1 MVDEQTFLREVTEME
16 RMLYRVS
23 RSMLPSQYD
32 CSDAVQEALA
42 KAWAKREKVQPEWFR
57 PWLMRILINQ
67 CHDQQRR
74 KKRLVLLDEIQETAP
89 REPAPNE
96 RLRQALE
103 ALPEQSRLLLTLHY
117 LEGFSIA
124 ELASITHAAEGT
136 VKSRLYK
143 ARAQLK
149 AEWEADET

>member
-1 MVDEQTFLREVTEME
+1 M
-16 RMLYRVS
+16 
-23 RSMLPSQYD
+23 
-32 CSDAVQEALA
+32 
-42 KAWAKREKVQPEWFR
+42 
-57 PWLMRILINQ
+57 
-67 CHDQQRR
+67 
-74 KKRLVLLDEIQETAP
+74 VLLSEMQETAP
-89 REPAPNE
+89 RESAPND

-124 ELASITHAAEGT
+124 ELASITHVAEGT

-149 AEWEADET
+149 AEWEADE

>member
-1 MVDEQTFLREVTEME
+1 MVDEQTFLREVSEME

-23 RSMLPSQYD
+23 RSMLPSQHD

-42 KAWAKREKVQPEWFR
+42 KAWAKREKAQPEWFR

-74 KKRLVLLDEIQETAP
+74 KKRVVLLSEMEESP
-89 REPAPNE
+89 RDAAPNE

-136 VKSRLYK
+136 VKSRLHK

-149 AEWEADET
+149 AEWEADE

>member
-1 MVDEQTFLREVTEME
+1 MVDEQTFLREVSEME

-23 RSMLPSQYD
+23 RSILPSQHD

-42 KAWAKREKVQPEWFR
+42 KAWAKREKAQPEWFR

-74 KKRLVLLDEIQETAP
+74 KKRVVLLSEMDEPP
-89 REPAPNE
+89 REAAPNE

-136 VKSRLYK
+136 VKSRLHK

-149 AEWEADET
+149 AEWEADE

>member
-1 MVDEQTFLREVTEME
+1 MVDEQTFLREVSEME

-23 RSMLPSQYD
+23 RSMLPSQHD

-42 KAWAKREKVQPEWFR
+42 KAWAKREKAQPEWFR

-74 KKRLVLLDEIQETAP
+74 KKRVVLLSEMEEPP
-89 REPAPNE
+89 RDAAPNE

-136 VKSRLYK
+136 VKSRLHK

-149 AEWEADET
+149 AEWEADE